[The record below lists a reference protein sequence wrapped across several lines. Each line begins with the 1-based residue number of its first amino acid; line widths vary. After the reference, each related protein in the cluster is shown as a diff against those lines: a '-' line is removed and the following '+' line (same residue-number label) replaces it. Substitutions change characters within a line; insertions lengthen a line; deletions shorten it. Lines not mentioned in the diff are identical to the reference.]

1 MMFFD
6 GYIGAPP
13 TLTVFSDF
21 DSAESGAAAPATSA
35 RAAAAAIKVKR
46 LDMGSSIF
54 AVESAVEVCRQAA
67 GETRAVRLHVEI
79 RPLNGRVSRPRPR
92 LAHGCVNAFRAGCVR
107 LSSAHELP
115 GRLTSL

>member
-21 DSAESGAAAPATSA
+21 DSAENGAAAPATSA

-92 LAHGCVNAFRAGCVR
+92 LAHSCVNAFRAGCVQ
-107 LSSAHELP
+107 L
-115 GRLTSL
+115 